1 MRLNFKKSIAVAV
14 TALTLTA
21 GIAATSESAFAGPPG
36 QTWHHGGYYGGHWR
50 GGWWGPA
57 IGLGLLGGLVA
68 GAAIANSGPGPA
80 YGPGP
85 GPGPGYGPGPDQCWQ
100 PRPIYDAWGRY
111 IGTQPVNV
119 CQ

>member
-1 MRLNFKKSIAVAV
+1 MRLNFKKSIAVTVA
-14 TALTLTA
+14 ALTLTV
-21 GIAATSESAFAGPPG
+21 GLAATSQSAFAGPPG
-36 QTWHHGGYYGGHWR
+36 PIWHHPGYYGGHYR

-57 IGLGLLGGLVA
+57 IGLGIVGGLVA
-68 GAAIANSGPGPA
+68 GAAIANSGPY

-85 GPGPGYGPGPDQCWQ
+85 GPGPYYGNQCWQ
-100 PRPIYDAWGRY
+100 PRPMYDAWGRY

>member
-1 MRLNFKKSIAVAV
+1 MRLNLKKSIAVAV

-21 GIAATSESAFAGPPG
+21 GVAATSQSAFAGPG
-36 QTWHHGGYYGGHWR
+36 QVWHHGGYYGGHWR

-68 GAAIANSGPGPA
+68 GAAIAN
-80 YGPGP
+80 
-85 GPGPGYGPGPDQCWQ
+85 GPGYAPGYAPGPRPYDGGQCWQ